1 MAQLAITRIA
11 PTGAHLKTTTDGE
24 QIEVEVTAD
33 THVPGLVVTAK
44 AFAVAEPAEE
54 TPQ

>member
-1 MAQLAITRIA
+1 MAQQAVTRIA

-24 QIEVEVTAD
+24 EIEVEVTAD
-33 THVPGLVVTAK
+33 THLPGLVVTAT
-44 AFAVAEPAEE
+44 AFAIAEPTEE